1 MEKRKKKISVKI
13 TDTQKIKALQE
24 IKKIMHDNFYSDYG
38 IRNENYCYH
47 IFIKDN
53 LFYKLECKNYHAD
66 YNRYTLDLYYNI
78 DRDTTVT
85 KNIFLFSHGLTNT
98 TLLIDAIIDSTGI
111 FSDNSVLIKH
121 SN

>member
-13 TDTQKIKALQE
+13 TDTQKVKALRE
-24 IKKIMHDNFYSDYG
+24 VKKIMNDNFYSEYDV
-38 IRNENYCYH
+38 RNDNYCYH
-47 IFIKDN
+47 IFVKNNVFFKI
-53 LFYKLECKNYHAD
+53 ECKYYHAD

-78 DRDTTVT
+78 DRSTTVT

-98 TLLIDAIIDSTGI
+98 ILLIDAIIDSTGI
-111 FSDNSVLIKH
+111 FADNSVMIKH